1 MYQVVL
7 VDDDVLVT
15 EFMEKIIPWQQYGF
29 HVVATFKDGLQAYE
43 YLQENKCDVLITDIG
58 MPRLNGIELISK
70 LKEDGYQSL

>member
-15 EFMEKIIPWQQYGF
+15 EFMEKIIPWQRHGF

-43 YLQENKCDVLITDIG
+43 HLQENKCDVLITDIG
-58 MPRLNGIELISK
+58 MPKIKRDRANF
-70 LKEDGYQSL
+70 